1 MKQGLLAFQYE
12 QEKGSMG
19 MTGLS
24 GLMTYVELMQAAGLR
39 SSVERHVR
47 LRERGQGRTDSQM
60 IISLMLLNLAG
71 GESVS
76 DLDLLEKDRGLCRML
91 GEFETCG
98 MRLSERRALEKR
110 WRVERRRSVPSESA
124 VFRYLER
131 FHDVDEESKRE
142 DHRAFIP
149 APNGAMKGL
158 RKVNADL
165 VGFVQ
170 SRSPQTDA
178 TLDMD
183 ATLVETRKQEALPS
197 YKKHRAYQPLITY
210 WSEAELIVHSEFRDG
225 NVPAGHQQLRVLIEA
240 LGRLPAGV
248 EKVMLRS
255 DTAGYQRELLMY
267 CAEGRDERF
276 GVIEFAVGVD
286 VTTEFRRAVSEV
298 AEQDWQTLYR
308 KVGEHRVD
316 TGQQWAD
323 VNFVPNWIGHSKNSP
338 EYRFIATRERLIE
351 QPLPGMEGQMELP
364 FPAME
369 LSNRGWYKVFGVVT
383 NRSIAADELIW
394 WSRQRCGKGEE
405 VHSVLK
411 SALAGGRLPSG
422 LFGANAAWWAISVLA
437 FNLNSAM
444 KRLVL
449 GKQWVGA
456 SEGGALRPDRPTGP
470 CDASRQEV
478 DHPSGPWPS
487 LIRVAAQGAAEDI
500 GAGCRA
506 VSSIATLLGASVCR
520 RLCRVARPGHAFF
533 GLTTAIIGSEPLPI
547 PSKTAPETL
556 SDARSC
562 HASPLVDTR
571 TPPES
576 TPSSSQPCQGGNLG
590 VFMPLTT
597 WSTWK
602 ACLSVCTLRPFR
614 RCFST
619 WRGRT
624 EL

>member
-1 MKQGLLAFQYE
+1 
-12 QEKGSMG
+12 
-19 MTGLS
+19 
-24 GLMTYVELMQAAGLR
+24 
-39 SSVERHVR
+39 
-47 LRERGQGRTDSQM
+47 M
-60 IISLMLLNLAG
+60 IIIWLMLLNLAG

-91 GEFETCG
+91 REFETCG

-131 FHDVDEESKRE
+131 FHDAGEEAMRE
-142 DHRAFIP
+142 AHRAFIP

-165 VGFVQ
+165 VGFAQ
-170 SRSPQTDA
+170 SRSPQTEA

-197 YKKHRAYQPLITY
+197 YKKYRAYQPLITY

-255 DTAGYQRELLMY
+255 DTAGYQRELLRY

-298 AEQDWQTLYR
+298 TEQDWQTLYR

-411 SALAGGRLPSG
+411 SDLAGGRMPSG

-449 GKQWVGA
+449 GEQWVGKRLKA
-456 SEGGALRPDRPTGP
+456 VRFALIALPGRVMRHARRLIIRLARG
-470 CDASRQEV
+470 
-478 DHPSGPWPS
+478 HPSYE
-487 LIRVAAQGAAEDI
+487 LLLRARQRILALA
-500 GAGCRA
+500 CRA
-506 VSSIATLLGASVCR
+506 VSSIGDPAWSI
-520 RLCRVARPGHAFF
+520 
-533 GLTTAIIGSEPLPI
+533 GL
-547 PSKTAPETL
+547 
-556 SDARSC
+556 
-562 HASPLVDTR
+562 
-571 TPPES
+571 
-576 TPSSSQPCQGGNLG
+576 
-590 VFMPLTT
+590 
-597 WSTWK
+597 
-602 ACLSVCTLRPFR
+602 
-614 RCFST
+614 
-619 WRGRT
+619 
-624 EL
+624 